1 MNDSHRRLLPPMTML
16 QSFAAAARLG
26 SFSKA
31 ALELSLTQSA
41 ISRQVAALEHWLGHA
56 LFDRNGRRVLLN
68 AHGRAYADAI
78 APALADIRRATRNI
92 LSQSQDNTI
101 ELATLPGFGL
111 RWLAPR
117 LPRFNAVYPQIRV
130 NLTAQNEEIDLA
142 GSGFDGAIHFG
153 HPDIKGGEHHLLFHE
168 QVVPVVAPA
177 LARTIKAP
185 ADLLNLP
192 LLTLRNRPD
201 AWADWFMLAGVD
213 GALVRVR
220 STHSQFLLM
229 VQEVKAEGGAALIP
243 SFLIEAELA
252 SGVLVQPF
260 KDYLTSDHGYFLV
273 HRRSSDNGALA
284 HFRRWLQ
291 QEATGQS

>member
-1 MNDSHRRLLPPMTML
+1 MTML

-31 ALELSLTQSA
+31 AIELSLTQSA
-41 ISRQVAALEHWLGHA
+41 VSRQVAALEQWLGHA
-56 LFDRNGRRVLLN
+56 LFDRNGRRVFLN
-68 AHGRAYADAI
+68 AHGRTYADAI

-92 LSQSQDNTI
+92 LSHSPDNTI

-153 HPDIKGGEHHLLFHE
+153 YPDIKGGEHHLLFHE
-168 QVVPVVAPA
+168 RVVPVVAPA

-185 ADLLNLP
+185 KDLLSYP

-229 VQEVKAEGGAALIP
+229 VQEVMAEGGAALIP
-243 SFLIEAELA
+243 SFLIEGELA
-252 SGVLVQPF
+252 SGALVQPF
-260 KDYLTSDHGYFLV
+260 KEHLTSDHGYFLV
-273 HRRSSDNGALA
+273 HRRSSDNGGLT
-284 HFRRWLQ
+284 HFRCWLQ
-291 QEATGQS
+291 QEATAPTERS